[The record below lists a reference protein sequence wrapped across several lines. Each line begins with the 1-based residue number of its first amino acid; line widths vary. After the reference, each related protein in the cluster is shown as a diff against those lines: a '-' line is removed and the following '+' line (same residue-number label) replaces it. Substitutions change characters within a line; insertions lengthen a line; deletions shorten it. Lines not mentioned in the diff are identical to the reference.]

1 LEIAM
6 PAITALAYFAAAP
19 IGRAFGTLVGHAKRG
34 MKQFAERIRNRR
46 DVTQLA
52 EFDDRMLRDIG
63 LTRGDVLDAFA
74 EPLWRDPTDILAQRA
89 AERRISRQRPALD
102 CVTAIRP
109 PSPLFTAPPVRC
121 YPSADRPARYLM

>member
-1 LEIAM
+1 M

-19 IGRAFGTLVGHAKRG
+19 IGRVLGTLAGRAKRG

-46 DVTQLA
+46 DVMQLA
-52 EFDDRMLRDIG
+52 AFDDRMLRDIG
-63 LTRGDVLDAFA
+63 LTRNDVLDAFA

-89 AERRISRQRPALD
+89 AERRVSRRRPALD

-121 YPSADRPARYLM
+121 YPPLDRPARYLM